1 MRRAAARV
9 AGAGWPARRAAP
21 TTAWAVAKRV
31 LTVAFFAVVLWLLI
45 DHARGIEWAAV
56 RGSMRTYPLHSIA
69 IAAALAAASHAV
81 YASYDLISRHYIR
94 HRLRTRQVATVA
106 FVSYAFNLNLG
117 ALVGGF
123 ALRYRLYAHLG
134 LRVDQTSR
142 ILALSMLTNWLGY
155 LFVAGL
161 VCLLR
166 PLQLPPDWAIGGAA
180 LPAVGAV
187 ALLLVAGYL
196 VVCFKARRRH
206 WTVRGH
212 RLDLPSGRIAL
223 LQLAVASLNWLLIA
237 AIVFVLL
244 QGRIDYPS
252 VLSVLLIGAVA
263 GVIAHIPAGLGVLEA
278 VFVTLL
284 SHRLPQSEVL
294 GAVLAYRA
302 VYYLAPLALAAL
314 LYFMTE
320 ARQSRASRRR

>member
-1 MRRAAARV
+1 MRRVAARV
-9 AGAGWPARRAAP
+9 AGAGWPAGSAAP
-21 TTAWAVAKRV
+21 ATAWAVGRRV
-31 LTVAFFAVVLWLLI
+31 LTVAFFALVLWLLI
-45 DHARGIEWAAV
+45 DHARGIAWAAV
-56 RGSMRTYPLHSIA
+56 WGSMRAYPLRSIV

-81 YASYDLISRHYIR
+81 YASYDLIGRHYTG
-94 HRLRTRQVATVA
+94 HRLRTLQVATVA

-123 ALRYRLYAHLG
+123 ALRYRLYARLG
-134 LRVDQTSR
+134 LTIDQTSR

-155 LFVAGL
+155 LFVAGG
-161 VCLLR
+161 VCWLR
-166 PLQLPPDWAIGGAA
+166 PLQLPPDWAIGAAA

-187 ALLLVAGYL
+187 ALLLVAGFL
-196 VVCFKARRRH
+196 IACFKARRRH
-206 WTVRGH
+206 VTVRGH

-278 VFVTLL
+278 VFVALL
-284 SHRLPQSEVL
+284 SHRLPQTELL

-314 LYFMTE
+314 LFFVTE
-320 ARQSRASRRR
+320 ARASRRAG